1 MKRVSRRDQYSSMLS
16 LLYGRQ
22 AAATLCLDGEMSD
35 VRRHRG
41 AETPSRAAPEGP
53 ASAAIVGT
61 VSQAEGLLQGWKLAS
76 SGWRREMVSATAR
89 NRPSAPDPRLKAA
102 GSQPFVRSLGR
113 CGRDLLAMS
122 FSGFNPFRSGF
133 GADSVQRLVKISDRM
148 IGIVPGL
155 VGFAAVVAEP
165 GIFRIEPGR
174 LIVVGDR
181 PVVIAPAEVGRA
193 ASSLPP
199 KKAVT
204 SMDAQVLELAC

>member
-22 AAATLCLDGEMSD
+22 AAATLCLAGEMSD

-41 AETPSRAAPEGP
+41 AEIPSRAAPEGP

-76 SGWRREMVSATAR
+76 RGWRRQMGSATAR
-89 NRPSAPDPRLKAA
+89 NRTSAPDPRLKAA
-102 GSQPFVRSLGR
+102 RSQPFVRSLGR

-133 GADSVQRLVKISDRM
+133 GADNVQRLVKISDRM

-155 VGFAAVVAEP
+155 VGFAAVVAP

-174 LIVVGDR
+174 LVVVGDR

-199 KKAVT
+199 KKRPLPRWT
-204 SMDAQVLELAC
+204 PRC